1 MTEKTKMREKTEN
14 ILTGLLVLTILVGGI
29 MGMAYQAVSPYSL
42 PPEGYHPFMIPMV
55 QHRIDCP
62 RENQQILGRRRS
74 THHVDVVDGLSCR
87 PILSD
92 VLV

>member
-14 ILTGLLVLTILVGGI
+14 ILAGLLVLTILLGGI
-29 MGMAYQAVSPYSL
+29 IGMAYQAVSPYSL
-42 PPEGYHPFMIPMV
+42 PPGGYHPFMIPMV

-62 RENQQILGRRRS
+62 REKQILGRRRGS
-74 THHVDVVDGLSCR
+74 HHVDVVDGLSCS
-87 PILSD
+87 PIISD